1 MNRSI
6 VLIDDHPLMRKGLVL
21 TIEDEPD
28 LDVLA
33 TFDSAEAALDELDNL
48 EPDLFIVDL
57 SLPGMSGLDF
67 IKHVHA
73 IRPSQA
79 ILVVSRHDEM
89 LYAER
94 VLRAGGRGYVMKLEA
109 DEVIVEAIR
118 RILRGGVY
126 TSEAIT
132 NRMLMSM
139 TMGKPAGPSSPVDA
153 LSDREL
159 EVFSLLGQGKTS
171 HEIGDLLHVS
181 SKTVDSY
188 RARIKDKLNL
198 SNSAELMRRAVQW
211 AEQER

>member
-1 MNRSI
+1 MKYTI
-6 VLIDDHPLMRKGLVL
+6 ALIDDHPICRKGLLL
-21 TIEDEPD
+21 TIQDESD
-28 LDVLA
+28 LEVIGA
-33 TFDSAEAALDELDNL
+33 YDSAEAALDELDTL
-48 EPDLFIVDL
+48 TPDLFVVDL

-67 IKHVHA
+67 IKHVRA
-73 IRPSQA
+73 IRPEQA
-79 ILVVSRHDEM
+79 ILVVSRHDEA

-109 DEVIVEAIR
+109 DDVIVDAVR
-118 RILRGGVY
+118 RIRRGGVY

-139 TMGKPAGPSSPVDA
+139 TGGRPGLSSPIDA

-159 EVFSLLGQGKTS
+159 EVFTLLGEGRTS
-171 HEIGDLLHVS
+171 HQIGEVLHVS

-198 SNSAELMRRAVQW
+198 DNSAQLMRRAVQW
-211 AEQER
+211 AEQGS